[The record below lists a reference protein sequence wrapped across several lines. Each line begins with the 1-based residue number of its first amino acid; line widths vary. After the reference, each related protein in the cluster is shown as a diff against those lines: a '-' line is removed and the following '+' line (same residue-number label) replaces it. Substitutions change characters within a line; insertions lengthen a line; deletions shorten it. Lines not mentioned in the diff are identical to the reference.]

1 LLSLSKLY
9 GIVLH
14 TITDRSKIKINKI
27 PFLKE
32 GNRILIITV
41 IGNAIE

>member
-1 LLSLSKLY
+1 
-9 GIVLH
+9 LH
-14 TITDRSKIKINKI
+14 DITDRTKIKINKI

-32 GNRILIITV
+32 GYKIFIITV